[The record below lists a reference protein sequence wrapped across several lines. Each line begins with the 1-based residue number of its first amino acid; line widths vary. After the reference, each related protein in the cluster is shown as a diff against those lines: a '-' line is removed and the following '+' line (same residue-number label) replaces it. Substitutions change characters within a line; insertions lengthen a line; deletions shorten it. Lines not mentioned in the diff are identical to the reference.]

1 MTDAEAAEL
10 IEIIRARSFRT
21 GKFTLASGKESS
33 RYFNLKPTM
42 MDPRGAELSARA
54 LLAIVAEC
62 GAEHVSG
69 LEMGAVPVIAAM
81 AALSSA
87 GGAPIRA
94 SFVRKATKA
103 YGSQERIEGLALDE
117 SIAGKQVL
125 VIDDVATT
133 GGSTLQAIEAIRAA
147 GGVVEH
153 AACLVNREEGG
164 NALLAAQGVRLHAV
178 FRADEV
184 AGAA

>member
-1 MTDAEAAEL
+1 MTRAEADEL

-21 GKFTLASGKESS
+21 GRFTLASGKESS

-42 MDPRGAELSARA
+42 MDPRGAELSAHA
-54 LLAIVAEC
+54 LLAIAREC

-87 GGAPIRA
+87 DGAPIRT
-94 SFVRKATKA
+94 SFVRKAVKGH
-103 YGSQERIEGLALDE
+103 GSMERIEGLTLDE
-117 SIAGKQVL
+117 SLAGQRVL

-133 GGSTLQAIEAIRAA
+133 GASTLLAIEAIRAA
-147 GGVVEH
+147 GAIVED

-164 NALLAAQGVRLHAV
+164 DALLAAQGVRLRAV
-178 FRADEV
+178 FRADEI

>member
-1 MTDAEAAEL
+1 MTRSETAEL
-10 IEIIRARSFRT
+10 IELIRARSFRT
-21 GKFTLASGKESS
+21 GKFTLASGKESD

-42 MDPRGAELSARA
+42 MDPRGAELSGRA
-54 LLAIVAEC
+54 LLAIAYEC

-87 GGAPIRA
+87 GGAPIPT

-103 YGSQERIEGLALDE
+103 YGSMERIEGLTLDQ
-117 SIAGKQVL
+117 SIAGKSVL

-133 GGSTLQAIEAIRAA
+133 GASTLQAIEAIRAA
-147 GGVVEH
+147 GGLVEH

-164 NALLAAQGVRLHAV
+164 DALLAAHGVRLHAV
-178 FRADEV
+178 FRADEI